1 MSVVHHLQYLNAIL
15 KWLTLNCFLTIKQKN
30 DDKSHR
36 CWWNL
41 VNLQEY
47 LVFDGASMQTV
58 SANGQH
64 TSFESA
70 NSNFNQFILIDEFDS
85 IIVWMH
91 EETELHVSNN
101 THYMSAV
108 KLLLLKV
115 VLPLISSESTN
126 PLIANLCW
134 GPPYHTYCFI
144 IIMTHRQ
151 LWSVAT
157 TLHDVHVPRRSATS
171 VSSWLVFPRR
181 PAVSMSSG
189 DAPEVFAS

>member
-1 MSVVHHLQYLNAIL
+1 
-15 KWLTLNCFLTIKQKN
+15 
-30 DDKSHR
+30 
-36 CWWNL
+36 
-41 VNLQEY
+41 
-47 LVFDGASMQTV
+47 VFDGASMQTV

-126 PLIANLCW
+126 PLIANLC
-134 GPPYHTYCFI
+134 
-144 IIMTHRQ
+144 
-151 LWSVAT
+151 
-157 TLHDVHVPRRSATS
+157 
-171 VSSWLVFPRR
+171 
-181 PAVSMSSG
+181 
-189 DAPEVFAS
+189 